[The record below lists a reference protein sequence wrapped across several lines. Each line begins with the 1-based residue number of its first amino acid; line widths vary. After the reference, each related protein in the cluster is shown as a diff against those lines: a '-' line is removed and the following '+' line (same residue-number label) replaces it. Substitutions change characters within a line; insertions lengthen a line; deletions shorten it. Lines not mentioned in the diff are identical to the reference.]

1 MYPKKL
7 HKFGAAMMEIM
18 MKMRRWRMLKAMGIP
33 RNIIGVEAAVLG
45 QMPLVAT
52 SERRVQVQG
61 KAVLMVDE
69 RRSSFI
75 V

>member
-7 HKFGAAMMEIM
+7 HKFGAAMTEIM

-45 QMPLVAT
+45 QMPLVREEGAGAR
-52 SERRVQVQG
+52 EGGADGGR
-61 KAVLMVDE
+61 A
-69 RRSSFI
+69 
-75 V
+75 